1 MKKSRFAIPGFAG
14 VAFVW
19 FATHAGGGFCTGRQ
33 EVEYFARYGGVGLVM
48 PLVAMAIL
56 ASTFFL
62 GWEFARL
69 YKTYDYRSMS
79 NRMYS
84 PLQVIFSNLLEAGYL
99 LTVAMAS
106 SAGIAACGH
115 LLEEL
120 LGISYLGGVTI
131 SALLILVIVVLG
143 AQAVRNASTWMS
155 VFIIAVLLLAVAA
168 CIPGVQEKRMQ
179 VIATVTNPGWAWK
192 GFLYAMFQSFAWPAY
207 VAVSDVL
214 ETRRDVAKAAITGF
228 ALNGLVLVAVVFAL
242 LGYYPEVVKEPL
254 PVLSAITARG
264 LTWLVPLYS
273 LMLYL
278 GNLTT
283 AVSFVFGTT
292 NRIEAALTA
301 RSGGARNFWR
311 QFAVG
316 VVILAVCWGISQFGL
331 TAIVAKGYKFLGYIA
346 IFIICIPMWTLGLSK
361 IRRPQ
366 AAGN

>member
-1 MKKSRFAIPGFAG
+1 MNKTRFAVPGFVG

-33 EVEYFARYGGVGLVM
+33 EVEYFARYGGVGLIM
-48 PLVAMAIL
+48 PFVAMAIL

-79 NRMYS
+79 NQLYR
-84 PLQVIFSNLLEAGYL
+84 PVQVLFSNLLEAGFL

-115 LLEEL
+115 LLQQL
-120 LGISYLGGVTI
+120 LGVSYLAGVTV

-143 AQAVRNASTWMS
+143 AQAVRNASTIMS
-155 VFIIAVLLLAVAA
+155 VLIIAVLFLAAGL
-168 CIPGVQEKRMQ
+168 CIPGVQEKRME
-179 VIATVTNPGWAWK
+179 VIATVAAPGWAWK

-214 ETRRDVAKAAITGF
+214 KTRRDVMKAAAAGF
-228 ALNGLVLVAVVFAL
+228 VINGLVLVFVVFTL

-254 PVLSAITARG
+254 PLLAALTRRG
-264 LTWLVPLYS
+264 LTWVVPLYS
-273 LMLYL
+273 IMLYL

-292 NRIEAALTA
+292 NRIETA
-301 RSGGARNFWR
+301 FVARTGGSKNFWR
-311 QFAVG
+311 QVLCGLA
-316 VVILAVCWGISQFGL
+316 ILAVCWGISQFGL

-346 IFIICIPMWTLGLSK
+346 IAIIFLPMWTLGLSK
-361 IRRPQ
+361 IRKSEP
-366 AAGN
+366 AAE